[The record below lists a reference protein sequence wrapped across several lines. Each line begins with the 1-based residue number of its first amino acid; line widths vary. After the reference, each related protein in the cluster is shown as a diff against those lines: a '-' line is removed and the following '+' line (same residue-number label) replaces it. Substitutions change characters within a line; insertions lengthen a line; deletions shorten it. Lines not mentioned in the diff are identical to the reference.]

1 MRKLKI
7 VGHILTGLL
16 QLILLIGIIIAIHTN
31 KDFDRI
37 VLALFYLI
45 INICT
50 IGPAGIWFK
59 GR

>member
-16 QLILLIGIIIAIHTN
+16 QLGLFIGIIIAIYTN

-37 VLALFYLI
+37 VLAVFCLI
-45 INICT
+45 INIST

-59 GR
+59 L

>member
-7 VGHILTGLL
+7 VGYILTGLF
-16 QLILLIGIIIAIHTN
+16 QLGLLIGIIIAIYTN
-31 KDFDRI
+31 KDFDKI
-37 VLALFYLI
+37 VLAVFCLI

-59 GR
+59 P

>member
-7 VGHILTGLL
+7 VGYILTGLL
-16 QLILLIGIIIAIHTN
+16 QLGLLIGIIIAIYTN
-31 KDFDRI
+31 KDFDKI
-37 VLALFYLI
+37 VLAVVCFI

-59 GR
+59 P